1 MKIVTILTLFFSTLG
16 YSCEC
21 MQFDK
26 KSIKEYKNSVDFI
39 LIGEVVNYININK
52 NEYLDYDWKNE
63 SKAYE
68 IVIKVEKIIKGNV
81 KSEFVY
87 ITQVFGGNCSR
98 KFKLGEKY
106 VFTGNLVNE
115 FLDLTSKHRKKY
127 IKSNSTK
134 ERIDKYERPIQD
146 YKDNKVYLTNINF
159 SFRKWNKIARKN
171 TLIETDGCFSNTLD
185 SKFGILILN

>member
-1 MKIVTILTLFFSTLG
+1 MKIVTVLTLFFSTLG